1 MTIPAGQRAA
11 AHHLA
16 SLSGGPPTETHISAV
31 FIGADTVWKLKKAVT
46 LPFLDFAGL
55 DAREH
60 FLRRELILNKPA
72 ASGIYRDVI
81 AIVRQPDG
89 TLKLGSGNPV
99 DWVLRMAPIPA
110 GDFLDVIASNG
121 ALTPGLLDGL
131 GDCVAA
137 YHSKLAAVSNQDSAT
152 GFRRITAG
160 NVRSALANGLPR
172 PEVEAWHRR
181 MMAAIEDRE
190 DWLKQRSRA
199 GYVRRCHGDLH
210 LGNLCLW
217 EGLRRELILNKP
229 AASGIYRDV
238 IAIVRQPDGTL
249 KLGSGNPV
257 DWVLRMAPIP
267 AGDFLDVIASN
278 GALTPG
284 LLDGLGDCVA
294 AYHSKL
300 AAVSNQ
306 DSATGFRRITAGN
319 VRSALANGLPRP
331 EVEAWHRR
339 MMAAI
344 EDREDWLKQ
353 RSRAGYVRRCHGDLH
368 LGNLCLWEGKP
379 VAFDALEFDEELA
392 TIDIAYDLAFLL
404 MDLDH
409 RVSREAANRVMNRYV
424 ARTGDIAVRGFAIF
438 LSQRAMVR
446 AHVLSAMDQDGAAYL
461 TAAQSYLDPAPSRV
475 IAIGGLQGTGKS
487 TIARA
492 LAAELGAA
500 PGALIVRSDEV
511 RKQMNQAEPETR
523 LGPAAYTRAA
533 NAATNVAVAERA
545 LAAATSGH
553 TVIVDATFLNPAWRE
568 ALAAAVRHAGIPF
581 LGIWLH
587 APVAVLEARI
597 ASRRGDASDATVSV
611 LHQAAQHDPGPGD
624 WRPVDASEM
633 PHAVQGVR
641 QAIRSTRSR

>member
-1 MTIPAGQRAA
+1 MTIPTGQRAA

-16 SLSGGPPTETHISAV
+16 SLSGAPPKETHISAV
-31 FIGADTVWKLKKAVT
+31 FIGTDMVWKLKKAVK
-46 LPFLDFAGL
+46 LPFLDFSSL

-89 TLKLGSGNPV
+89 TLKLGSGNPI
-99 DWVLRMAPIPA
+99 DWVLQMAPIPA
-110 GDFLDVIASNG
+110 GDFLNVIASDG
-121 ALTPGLLDGL
+121 ALTPGLLDSL

-152 GFRRITAG
+152 GFRRITDG
-160 NVRSALANGLPR
+160 NLRSARANGLPR
-172 PEVEAWHRR
+172 PDVEAWHRR

-199 GYVRRCHGDLH
+199 GH
-210 LGNLCLW
+210 
-217 EGLRRELILNKP
+217 
-229 AASGIYRDV
+229 
-238 IAIVRQPDGTL
+238 
-249 KLGSGNPV
+249 
-257 DWVLRMAPIP
+257 
-267 AGDFLDVIASN
+267 
-278 GALTPG
+278 
-284 LLDGLGDCVA
+284 
-294 AYHSKL
+294 
-300 AAVSNQ
+300 
-306 DSATGFRRITAGN
+306 
-319 VRSALANGLPRP
+319 
-331 EVEAWHRR
+331 
-339 MMAAI
+339 
-344 EDREDWLKQ
+344 
-353 RSRAGYVRRCHGDLH
+353 VRRCHGDLH

-424 ARTGDIAVRGFAIF
+424 ARTGDIAVRGFPIF

-446 AHVLSAMDQDGAAYL
+446 AHVLTAMDQDGAAYL

-511 RKQMNQAEPETR
+511 RKRLNQAEPETR
-523 LGPAAYTRAA
+523 LGPSAYTRTA
-533 NAATNVAVAERA
+533 NAATNAAVAERA

-553 TVIVDATFLNPAWRE
+553 TVIVDATFLDPAWRE

-597 ASRRGDASDATVSV
+597 GSRRGDASDATVSV
-611 LHQAAQHDPGPGD
+611 LHQAARHDPGPGD
-624 WRPVDASEM
+624 WRPVDASDLT
-633 PHAVQGVR
+633 HAVQAVR
-641 QAIRSTRSR
+641 QAIRSSRSR